1 MEECNGEYPLGTEDL
16 THSVIRGCIPLIGN
30 DKSEI
35 LTMKKELLAGT
46 TDSRCEMSLL
56 LATGQSTM
64 RGASESQEVLFRGT
78 YGNKKSDHIEWY
90 LLLS

>member
-30 DKSEI
+30 DGSEI

-46 TDSRCEMSLL
+46 TDL
-56 LATGQSTM
+56 
-64 RGASESQEVLFRGT
+64 
-78 YGNKKSDHIEWY
+78 
-90 LLLS
+90 